1 MPKSPRLTD
10 STGEVRDLK
19 TSGLKRFRGAVG
31 LPGALKR
38 KLGFREPQVKGLLPH
53 AKGKG

>member
-19 TSGLKRFRGAVG
+19 TSDLKRF
-31 LPGALKR
+31 KR